1 MSPGWPARCFRRSRS
16 TTAPCCC
23 VGCNASMSTAANMP
37 TGRPFD
43 LDSPEFLADPFPSY
57 ARLRREAPVCRARLS
72 YAGDADFYLLARY
85 RDCVDLTTDHRFRRV
100 VAGAEPFPMP
110 KAIRFMST
118 DSMILKDDPEHLRLR
133 KLVSRAFT
141 PKAVARLTDRVE
153 VATNELL
160 DSFEPG
166 RQIELINDYA
176 LPIPVTVISEMVGV
190 DEADRSQFHDGMR
203 LIMDGVARYGL
214 EETAAKIEGLIDFI
228 RELIQRRRAA
238 PAEDIMTGLIHASED
253 GDTLSDDEVVAMVF
267 LLVVAGYE
275 TTYNLI
281 TNAIATL
288 LTHGEQ
294 LELLRAH
301 PDLITSAVE
310 EILRYTGTIGGTKPN
325 YAAEDVELHGVTI
338 PRGAPVIPLL
348 ASANRDPDVF
358 HRPDDFDIARNPNH
372 HIAFSKGAHFCL
384 GANLARMET
393 RVAIT
398 NLITRFPN
406 LRLAVEPTELT
417 FAPVPFWR
425 RLNEL
430 PVVLG

>member
-1 MSPGWPARCFRRSRS
+1 
-16 TTAPCCC
+16 
-23 VGCNASMSTAANMP
+23 MP

-43 LDSPEFLADPFPSY
+43 LDSAEFLADPFPLY

-100 VAGAEPFPMP
+100 VAGAEPLPMP

-153 VATNELL
+153 EVTNELL
-160 DSFEPG
+160 AGFEPG

-190 DEADRSQFHDGMR
+190 DEADRSQFHDGMT
-203 LIMDGVARYGL
+203 LVMEGIAKYGID
-214 EETAAKIEGLIDFI
+214 ETAARMEPLIDLI
-228 RELIQRRRAA
+228 RGMIEHRRAA

-253 GDTLSDDEVVAMVF
+253 GDSLSDDEVVAMVF

-281 TNAIATL
+281 GNAIATL
-288 LTHGEQ
+288 LTHRGQ
-294 LELLRAH
+294 LASLQAQ
-301 PDLITSAVE
+301 PDLIGSAVE
-310 EILRYTGTIGGTKPN
+310 EVLRLHRHHRRYQAQLRRPGRRVARCHDSAGRAGHP
-325 YAAEDVELHGVTI
+325 AAGLGQPRPRCVRQTRRLRHHPQPQSPHRVQQRRAFLPRRQPRAHGDPHRRRQPRHPI
-338 PRGAPVIPLL
+338 PRPALGG
-348 ASANRDPDVF
+348 
-358 HRPDDFDIARNPNH
+358 RPH
-372 HIAFSKGAHFCL
+372 
-384 GANLARMET
+384 
-393 RVAIT
+393 
-398 NLITRFPN
+398 
-406 LRLAVEPTELT
+406 
-417 FAPVPFWR
+417 
-425 RLNEL
+425 
-430 PVVLG
+430 

>member
-1 MSPGWPARCFRRSRS
+1 MNSAQDTSRGES
-16 TTAPCCC
+16 IA
-23 VGCNASMSTAANMP
+23 
-37 TGRPFD
+37 
-43 LDSPEFLADPFPSY
+43 LDTPEFLADPFPFYS
-57 ARLRREAPVCRARLS
+57 RLRGEAPVYRARMS
-72 YAGDADFYLLARY
+72 YAGDAEFYLLARY

-100 VAGAEPFPMP
+100 VEGSEPVPMP
-110 KAIRFMST
+110 KALRFMST
-118 DSMILKDDPEHLRLR
+118 EMMILQDDPAHTRLR

-141 PKAVARLTDRVE
+141 PRSVARLTDRVE
-153 VATNELL
+153 AVTNELL
-160 DSFEPG
+160 GRFCPG
-166 RQIELINDYA
+166 QQIELKDDYA

-190 DEADRSQFHDGMR
+190 DEADRSQFHDGMK
-203 LIMDGVARYGL
+203 LVMDGVAKYGL
-214 EETAAKIEGLIDFI
+214 EETAAKMVDLIDFV

-238 PAEDIMTGLIHASED
+238 PADDIMTGLIHASED

-301 PDLITSAVE
+301 PDLIASAVE

-325 YAAEDVELHGVTI
+325 YAAEDVELHGVTV

-358 HRPDDFDIARNPNH
+358 DQPEDFDITRNPNP

-406 LRLAVEPTELT
+406 LRLTVEPTDLT

>member
-1 MSPGWPARCFRRSRS
+1 MSSAQYASRGES
-16 TTAPCCC
+16 IA
-23 VGCNASMSTAANMP
+23 
-37 TGRPFD
+37 
-43 LDSPEFLADPFPSY
+43 LDTPEFLADPFPFYSL
-57 ARLRREAPVCRARLS
+57 LRREAPVSRARMS
-72 YAGDADFYLLARY
+72 YAGDAEFYLLARY

-100 VAGAEPFPMP
+100 VEGSEPVPMP
-110 KAIRFMST
+110 RALRFMST
-118 DSMILKDDPEHLRLR
+118 EMMILQDDPAHMRLR

-141 PKAVARLTDRVE
+141 PRSVARLADRVE
-153 VATNELL
+153 VVTDELL
-160 DSFEPG
+160 DRFRPG
-166 RQIELINDYA
+166 QQIELKDDYA

-190 DEADRSQFHDGMR
+190 DEADRPHFHDGMK

-214 EETAAKIEGLIDFI
+214 EETAAKIEGLIEFI

-238 PAEDIMTGLIHASED
+238 PAEDIMTGLIHACED

-288 LTHGEQ
+288 LTHRVQ

-348 ASANRDPDVF
+348 ASANRDSDVF
-358 HRPDDFDIARNPNH
+358 DRPDDFDITRNPNH

-406 LRLAVEPTELT
+406 LRLAVEPTDLT

-425 RLNEL
+425 RLTEL